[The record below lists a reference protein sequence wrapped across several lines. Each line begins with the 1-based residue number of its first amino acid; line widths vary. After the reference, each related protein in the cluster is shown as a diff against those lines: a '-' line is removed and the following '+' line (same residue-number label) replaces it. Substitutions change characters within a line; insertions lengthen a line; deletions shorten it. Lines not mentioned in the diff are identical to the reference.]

1 MSARF
6 KFSETLKGLPL
17 LFQIFGLACSLMFVI
32 AAYSLLTSL
41 FREARIF
48 FYIGLT
54 GILVLSLLTIA
65 TSNRELKETG
75 VSQLF
80 SLILSFLFLPIFL
93 ALPTWII
100 FPGINWFDA
109 YFDMVGALTT
119 TGFPVF
125 EKEFLSQPVHLWR
138 ALVAWF
144 GGGLI
149 WVAAFVILLPINFGG
164 LEIFSNDKNS
174 QNSNRKL
181 TLDERSTTFLKVSQ
195 KFIPIYLG
203 LTIALW
209 VCLNSFGTEG
219 YTSLIRALSV
229 ISTSG
234 ISGPEKFELD
244 GAGFKGE
251 LVIVLFLFFA
261 LSNNV
266 INIFFKQFSLKSIL
280 SDVEIRLGLSVT
292 ICATIIFTLKQAS
305 LGDFYTGLGL
315 SFGNLI
321 KIIWGIFFTVF
332 SFITTNGYVS
342 AFWNSSL
349 SSLDF
354 SYTVI
359 ILMGLCLF
367 GGGVATTAGG
377 VKLLRISILFSAF
390 SNETGK
396 LLHPSSIV
404 LKKNN
409 SIKDLEISVFM
420 AWVFFMLFMVSTA
433 ALTIILTVFELRFED
448 ALLLAVACLTTTG
461 PIIEM
466 VGLNNFFISDLSIIS
481 KMALIIGMVLGR
493 LEILVA
499 LSLITFGLNKV

>member
-1 MSARF
+1 MSAHI
-6 KFSETLKGLPL
+6 KFSEILKGLPL
-17 LFQIFGLACSLMFVI
+17 LFQIFGLACILMFVI
-32 AAYSLLTSL
+32 AAYSLFTSL

-48 FYIGLT
+48 FYIGMT
-54 GILVLSLLTIA
+54 GILVLSLVIIA

-93 ALPTWII
+93 AFPTWII
-100 FPGINWFDA
+100 FPSINWFDA
-109 YFDMVGALTT
+109 YLDMVGALTT
-119 TGFPVF
+119 TGFSVF
-125 EKEFLSQPVHLWR
+125 EKEILSRPVHLWR

-149 WVAAFVILLPINFGG
+149 WIAAFVILLPVNFGG
-164 LEIFSNDKNS
+164 LDIFSNEKKS

-181 TLDERSTTFLKVSQ
+181 TLNERSMTLVRVSQ
-195 KFIPIYLG
+195 KLIPLYLG

-209 VCLNSFGTEG
+209 GCLTSFGTAP
-219 YTSLIRALSV
+219 YTSLIRAFSV

-234 ISGPEKFELD
+234 ISGPESFELD

-251 LVIVLFLFFA
+251 LVIILFLFLS
-261 LSNNV
+261 LSNN
-266 INIFFKQFSLKSIL
+266 IIKIFFKQLSLRDIL
-280 SDVEIRLGLSVT
+280 SDVEVRLGLSIT
-292 ICATIIFTLKQAS
+292 IVATVLFTLKQVS
-305 LGDFYTGLGL
+305 VGNFYAGLSK
-315 SFGNLI
+315 SFGNLVE
-321 KIIWGIFFTVF
+321 IIWGNFFTVF
-332 SFITTNGYVS
+332 SFLTTNGYVS

-349 SSLDF
+349 SSVDLSF
-354 SYTVI
+354 TVI

-390 SNETGK
+390 SNETEK
-396 LLHPSSIV
+396 LLHPSAVIV
-404 LKKNN
+404 KKSNTM
-409 SIKDLEISVFM
+409 KDFEISVFM
-420 AWVFFMLFMVSTA
+420 AWIFFMLFMVSTA
-433 ALTIILTVFELRFED
+433 SLTIILTVFELQFED

-466 VGLNNFFISDLSIIS
+466 VDVNNFRISDLSIFS
-481 KMALIIGMVLGR
+481 KTALIIGMVLGR

-499 LSLITFGLNKV
+499 LSLITIGINRV